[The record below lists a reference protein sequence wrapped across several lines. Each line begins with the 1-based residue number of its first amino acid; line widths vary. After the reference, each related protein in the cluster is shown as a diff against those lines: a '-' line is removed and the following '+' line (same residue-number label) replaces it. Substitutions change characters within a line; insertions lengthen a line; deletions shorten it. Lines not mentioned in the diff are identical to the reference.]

1 MISNRDLAE
10 QMFSCSLGWMFRP
23 RPRRKTILG
32 VAAIVGLFGCSE
44 SSDNSARPIRP
55 NIGDGSQTTREVPKE
70 VSDQEASP
78 AAPQVTGTV
87 APSPIFRDATAESG
101 IDFVHFNGVTGE
113 FFLPEITGSGG
124 ALFDYDNDG
133 DLDLYLVQG
142 AKLLSRPSPP
152 GFAWRGEGPPR
163 DRLYRNDLNG
173 AGAASTGDG
182 ALHFTDVTRQS
193 GIVALGYGMRVAAA
207 DFNNDGWRDLY
218 VTNLGSNQMLRNNG
232 DGTFTDVTKQA
243 GTDDPR
249 WSTSATFL
257 DYDKDGWLDLFV
269 TNYVDFSSGMK
280 RECYANT
287 SARDYC
293 GPDAYDPVV
302 DRLFHNKGG
311 GSFEDVTEA
320 SGIRAA
326 FGAGLGVI
334 AADFN
339 ADGWTD
345 IYVANDGDPNQLWI
359 SQGGR
364 SFEDEALLAG
374 VALNHSG
381 SAEASMGV
389 AVGDF
394 DGDGDEDLFMT
405 HLDGE
410 SNTFYVNLGNGFF
423 EDLTIKAGLHSP
435 SLIYTGF
442 GTGFFDY
449 DNDGWLDLLILN
461 GAVRIMEPLARKGE
475 RYPLQQRNQ
484 LFRNTGRGAFVE
496 VTDRAGDA
504 FKVEEVSRGAAFGD
518 VDNDGDTDAVV
529 FNNNGRARLL
539 LNEYGNR
546 GHWLG
551 LRLLEKRTRQ
561 DALQARVEVV
571 GPNGTVRW
579 RRVHTDGSYCSAGDP
594 RLLIGLGDHD
604 EPHAVRVHWPSGE
617 VEEWHDLAA
626 DRYWVLQRGES
637 SREQRPR

>member
-1 MISNRDLAE
+1 MMLSTRDLAE
-10 QMFSCSLGWMFRP
+10 QMSRCSLGWMFRL
-23 RPRRKTILG
+23 RTLKKTILWA
-32 VAAIVGLFGCSE
+32 VATLGLFGCSE
-44 SSDNSARPIRP
+44 SSDNSGRPTRP
-55 NIGDGSQTTREVPKE
+55 DIGDGSQTTKEAQKE
-70 VSDQEASP
+70 VSDQDASP

-87 APSPIFRDATAESG
+87 ASSAIFRDATAETG

-142 AKLLSRPSPP
+142 AKLLSRPNPP
-152 GFAWRGEGPPR
+152 GFAWQGDEPPR
-163 DRLYRNDLNG
+163 DQLYRNDLNG
-173 AGAASTGDG
+173 AAGG
-182 ALHFTDVTRQS
+182 ALHFTDVTQQS
-193 GIVALGYGMRVAAA
+193 GIVAPGYGMGVATA
-207 DFNNDGWRDLY
+207 DFNNDGWTDLY

-269 TNYVDFSSGMK
+269 TNYVEFSSGVK

-293 GPDAYDPVV
+293 GPDAYDPLV
-302 DRLFHNKGG
+302 DRLFHNRGG
-311 GSFEDVTEA
+311 GSFEDVTA
-320 SGIRAA
+320 TSGIRSA

-334 AADFN
+334 AADFDG
-339 ADGWTD
+339 DGWTD

-359 SQGGR
+359 NQGGR
-364 SFEDEALLAG
+364 AFEDEALLAG

-381 SAEASMGV
+381 SAEASMGL
-389 AVGDF
+389 AVEDF

-461 GAVRIMEPLARKGE
+461 GAVRITERLAREGE

-561 DALQARVEVV
+561 DALQARVEVA

-604 EPHAVRVHWPSGE
+604 EPRTLRVHWPSGE
-617 VEEWHDLAA
+617 VEEWHDLAV

-637 SREQRPR
+637 SRGQKPR

>member
-1 MISNRDLAE
+1 MLSNRDLAE
-10 QMFSCSLGWMFRP
+10 QMFSCSLGWMSRLETLQ
-23 RPRRKTILG
+23 KTILCA
-32 VAAIVGLFGCSE
+32 VAILGLFGCSG
-44 SSDNSARPIRP
+44 SSDNNESPNRPD
-55 NIGDGSQTTREVPKE
+55 IGGVSQTTSEVQEVQKE
-70 VSDQEASP
+70 VSDQDTSSTAL
-78 AAPQVTGTV
+78 QVTGTV
-87 APSPIFRDATAESG
+87 PSSPIFRDATTESG
-101 IDFVHFNGVTGE
+101 IDFVHFNGITGE

-142 AKLLSRPSPP
+142 AKLLSRPNPP
-152 GFAWRGEGPPR
+152 GFAWRRDGPPR
-163 DRLYRNDLNG
+163 DQLYRNDLKG
-173 AGAASTGDG
+173 AGGG

-193 GIVALGYGMRVAAA
+193 GIVALGYGMGVATA
-207 DFNNDGWRDLY
+207 DFNNDGWTDLY

-249 WSTSATFL
+249 WSSSATFL
-257 DYDKDGWLDLFV
+257 DYDKDGLPDLFV
-269 TNYVDFSSGMK
+269 AGYVEFSSDMK

-293 GPDAYDPVV
+293 GPDAYDAIV
-302 DRLFHNKGG
+302 DRLFHNRGDG
-311 GSFEDVTEA
+311 TFEDVTRTA
-320 SGIRAA
+320 GIRAA

-359 SQGGR
+359 NRGGR

-389 AVGDF
+389 AVEDF

-423 EDLTIKAGLHSP
+423 EDLTIKVGLHSP

-484 LFRNTGRGAFVE
+484 LFRNTGRGNFVE

-504 FKVEEVSRGAAFGD
+504 FKVEKVSRGAAFGD

-529 FNNNGRARLL
+529 FNNNGRTRLL

-604 EPHAVRVHWPSGE
+604 EPHTLRVYWPSGD
-617 VEEWHDLAA
+617 VEEWHDLAV
-626 DRYWVLQRGES
+626 DRYWVLRRGES
-637 SREQRPR
+637 PRGQTPR

>member
-1 MISNRDLAE
+1 MMLSNLDLAE
-10 QMFSCSLGWMFRP
+10 QMSRCSLGWMFRL
-23 RPRRKTILG
+23 RTLKKTILWA
-32 VAAIVGLFGCSE
+32 VAILGLFGCSE
-44 SSDNSARPIRP
+44 SSDNSGRPTRAD
-55 NIGDGSQTTREVPKE
+55 IGDGSQTTKEAPKE
-70 VSDQEASP
+70 VSDQDASL

-87 APSPIFRDATAESG
+87 ALSPIFRDATAETG

-142 AKLLSRPSPP
+142 AKLLSRPNPP
-152 GFAWRGEGPPR
+152 GFAWRGYGPPR
-163 DRLYRNDLNG
+163 DQLYRNDLNG
-173 AGAASTGDG
+173 AGSG
-182 ALHFTDVTRQS
+182 ALHFTDVTQQS
-193 GIVALGYGMRVAAA
+193 GIVALGYGMGVATA
-207 DFNNDGWRDLY
+207 DFNNDGWTDLY

-243 GTDDPR
+243 GTGDPR

-257 DYDKDGWLDLFV
+257 DYDKDGRLDLFV
-269 TNYVDFSSGMK
+269 TNYVEFSSGVK

-293 GPDAYDPVV
+293 GPDAYDPLV
-302 DRLFHNKGG
+302 DRLFHNRSG
-311 GSFEDVTEA
+311 GSFEDVTA
-320 SGIRAA
+320 TSGIRAA

-359 SQGGR
+359 NQDGR

-389 AVGDF
+389 AAGDF

-461 GAVRIMEPLARKGE
+461 GAVRIMERLARKGE

-561 DALQARVEVV
+561 DALQARVEVA
-571 GPNGTVRW
+571 GPNGTLRW

-594 RLLIGLGDHD
+594 RRLIGLGNHD
-604 EPHAVRVHWPSGE
+604 EPRTLRVHWPSGE
-617 VEEWHDLAA
+617 VEEWRDLAV

-637 SREQRPR
+637 SRGQKPR